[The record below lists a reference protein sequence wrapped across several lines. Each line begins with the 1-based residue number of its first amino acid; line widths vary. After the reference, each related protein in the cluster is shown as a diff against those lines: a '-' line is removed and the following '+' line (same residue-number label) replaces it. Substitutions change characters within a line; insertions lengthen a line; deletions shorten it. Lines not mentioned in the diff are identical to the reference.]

1 MEESRNSWIHGMP
14 APRIAWFPP
23 FDKSTLGDTDDDIGF
38 ERSAKG
44 CLSTLARRLKLCSE
58 HS

>member
-1 MEESRNSWIHGMP
+1 MLD
-14 APRIAWFPP
+14 PRIAWFPP
-23 FDKSTLGDTDDDIGF
+23 SDKAAASAVNAAKSTLGDTDDDIGF

-44 CLSTLARRLKLCSE
+44 CLRTLARRLKLCSE